1 MLPAPKTLLTR
12 TAAYLWAAP
21 CTALGLLLALLTCL
35 AGARARVVNGAIEV
49 AFVPESGLGPKSIG
63 RLPFCAITLG
73 HVIVGINHAELHRL
87 REHERVH
94 VRQYERW
101 GALFLLA
108 YPASSLLQWM
118 HGRRPYWD
126 NHFEVD
132 ARAFAGF

>member
-1 MLPAPKTLLTR
+1 MLPAPKTPLTR

-35 AGARARVVNGAIEV
+35 AGARARVVNGVIEV

-94 VRQYERW
+94 VRQCERW
-101 GALFLLA
+101 GPLFLPAYLLA
-108 YPASSLLQWM
+108 GAWQWLC
-118 HGRRPYWD
+118 GRRAYWD
-126 NHFEVD
+126 NPFEVE
-132 ARAFAGF
+132 ARRVGGC